1 MARSGRPPAARSD
14 VAPDRLD
21 AARARA
27 TWHVARATWRLT
39 ARRGTWQARRDRVAS
54 SSCHRSVAE
63 PYLSSHGGLLP
74 WGVHSVSSNES
85 LPALDPLHVTVIP
98 LVTTP
103 STQAILAEL
112 RRGAM
117 QVELRTAEVL
127 DDSPQAPVYV
137 VLVDPATGELLAD
150 KLVAWTAHR
159 EPRAGLI
166 GLIEHGSPRDGE
178 RLLAAG
184 FDDVAVTTISPRE
197 LAARVRAVHRRVH
210 WKGASHGRLRFGD
223 LTLDLYGRALWLRG
237 KTISLT
243 SIELA
248 VLRELIKARGRPLS
262 RIELLDRAWGEEDL
276 EVSERAVDNVILRLR
291 RKLPEPDVIE
301 TVRSVG
307 FRLASA

>member
-1 MARSGRPPAARSD
+1 VYPVSTDETVPALEP
-14 VAPDRLD
+14 V
-21 AARARA
+21 
-27 TWHVARATWRLT
+27 
-39 ARRGTWQARRDRVAS
+39 RVA
-54 SSCHRSVAE
+54 V
-63 PYLSSHGGLLP
+63 
-74 WGVHSVSSNES
+74 
-85 LPALDPLHVTVIP
+85 VT

-103 STQAILAEL
+103 NTQAVVAEL

-117 QVELRTAEVL
+117 QVELETAACL
-127 DDSPQAPVYV
+127 DVPPQAPVYV
-137 VLVDPATGELLAD
+137 VSVDPSTCDALAD
-150 KLVAWTAHR
+150 RIVAWAADSALR
-159 EPRAGLI
+159 PGLI
-166 GLIEHGSPRDGE
+166 GLIEGGDARACE
-178 RLLAAG
+178 TLLAAG
-184 FDDVAVTTISPRE
+184 FDDVALAPVSPRE

-210 WKGASHGRLRFGD
+210 WKGVANGRLRFGE
-223 LTLDLYGRALWLRG
+223 LTLDLYGRALWFRG

>member
-1 MARSGRPPAARSD
+1 M
-14 VAPDRLD
+14 
-21 AARARA
+21 
-27 TWHVARATWRLT
+27 
-39 ARRGTWQARRDRVAS
+39 
-54 SSCHRSVAE
+54 E
-63 PYLSSHGGLLP
+63 PL
-74 WGVHSVSSNES
+74 N
-85 LPALDPLHVTVIP
+85 VTMVT

-103 STQAILAEL
+103 STQAIVAEL

-137 VLVDPATGELLAD
+137 VIIDPATSHMVAD
-150 KLVAWTAHR
+150 KLVAWAAHR
-159 EPRAGLI
+159 DPGAGLI
-166 GLIEHGSPRDGE
+166 GLIEHGSPRDCE
-178 RLLAAG
+178 LLLAAG
-184 FDDVAVTTISPRE
+184 FDDVTVTPVSPRE

-210 WKGASHGRLRFGD
+210 WKGVTHGRLRFGD

-262 RIELLDRAWGEEDL
+262 RIELLDQAWGEADL

>member
-1 MARSGRPPAARSD
+1 
-14 VAPDRLD
+14 
-21 AARARA
+21 
-27 TWHVARATWRLT
+27 
-39 ARRGTWQARRDRVAS
+39 
-54 SSCHRSVAE
+54 
-63 PYLSSHGGLLP
+63 
-74 WGVHSVSSNES
+74 VHSVSSNES
-85 LPALDPLHVTVIP
+85 LPTLEPLRVTVVA

-103 STQAILAEL
+103 SAQAIVAEL

-117 QVELRTAEVL
+117 QVELWTAEVL

-137 VLVDPATGELLAD
+137 VIIDPATGDMLAD
-150 KLVAWTAHR
+150 QLVAWAAHR
-159 EPRAGLI
+159 QPRAGLI
-166 GLIEHGSPRDGE
+166 GIVEHGSPRDGE
-178 RLLAAG
+178 LLLAAG
-184 FDDVAVTTISPRE
+184 FDDVTVTSVSLRE

-210 WKGASHGRLRFGD
+210 WKGVTHGRLRFGD
-223 LTLDLYGRALWLRG
+223 LTLDLYGRALWFRG

-262 RIELLDRAWGEEDL
+262 RIELLDQAWGEEDL

-307 FRLASA
+307 FRLAAP

>member
-1 MARSGRPPAARSD
+1 
-14 VAPDRLD
+14 
-21 AARARA
+21 
-27 TWHVARATWRLT
+27 
-39 ARRGTWQARRDRVAS
+39 
-54 SSCHRSVAE
+54 
-63 PYLSSHGGLLP
+63 
-74 WGVHSVSSNES
+74 VSSNES
-85 LPALDPLHVTVIP
+85 LPALEPLRVTVVT
-98 LVTTP
+98 LVTSP
-103 STQAILAEL
+103 STQTIVAEL

-117 QVELRTAEVL
+117 QVELRTADLL

-137 VLVDPATGELLAD
+137 VIIDPTTSELLAD
-150 KLVAWTAHR
+150 RLVAWAAHR

-166 GLIEHGSPRDGE
+166 GLIEHGSPQDGE
-178 RLLAAG
+178 RLLAGG
-184 FDDVAVTTISPRE
+184 FDDATVTSVSPRE

-210 WKGASHGRLRFGD
+210 WKGVTHGRLRFGD
-223 LTLDLYGRALWLRG
+223 LTLDLYGRALWFRG

-262 RIELLDRAWGEEDL
+262 RIELLDQAWGEEDL

-307 FRLASA
+307 FRLASP